1 MLQERTLSPPP
12 LLAKSRHVVPTIL
25 RGHSGKFSN
34 RLLSNIYGIWMVL
47 FDCLFDLGLVQ
58 D

>member
-34 RLLSNIYGIWMVL
+34 RLLSNIWNNEGFIRL
-47 FDCLFDLGLVQ
+47 FVCLFLSNL
-58 D
+58 

>member
-34 RLLSNIYGIWMVL
+34 GLCQTYEIRMVL
-47 FDCLFDLGLVQ
+47 SDYLFDLGFRIGV
-58 D
+58 

>member
-34 RLLSNIYGIWMVL
+34 RLLSNIWNKDGFIRL
-47 FDCLFDLGLVQ
+47 FVCLFLSNL
-58 D
+58 

>member
-34 RLLSNIYGIWMVL
+34 RLLSNIWNNDGFIRL
-47 FDCLFDLGLVQ
+47 FV
-58 D
+58 